1 MPETK
6 KISKPDI
13 SLTFLKW
20 LVTLLTVIMV
30 LGFLFLII
38 ILSLKISNFNTI
50 PKTFDETINTD
61 ILIPEGQIETIDI
74 KENVL
79 TMVVRV
85 EMGHV
90 KVLIIN
96 LQDGKLLNQYSIKQK
111 KSHYN
116 E

>member
-20 LVTLLTVIMV
+20 LVTLLSIIMV
-30 LGFLFLII
+30 FGFLFLII
-38 ILSLKISNFNTI
+38 ILGLKISDFNTI
-50 PKTFDETINTD
+50 PKTFDETINAD

-74 KENVL
+74 EEKLL

-85 EMGHV
+85 EKGYY
-90 KVLIIN
+90 KVLIVN

-111 KSHYN
+111 KKPL
-116 E
+116 